1 MDNNLSEQSNKM
13 NEESNPSISRK
24 GPEVPPSDEQKMQV
38 VDEDRE
44 YDLDIACTGCGHM
57 LDHYAYKI
65 CSHPFIPVP
74 LCQLCY
80 DDVREK
86 LKDTSVNT
94 EDRCSWCGQ
103 DDSGELYVCGDGSTC
118 KHNFCDDCLRQNLGP
133 NFVENLQSSEDDWTC
148 LVCAPE
154 QVKLLQETMELGM
167 KKSIYS
173 DSYGVDGVAI
183 RMRTGD
189 EVHDADKGNDAMSE
203 HHSTRNSSSSSSSSS
218 ADADND
224 GAQLIPDYAKEV
236 EIDYTRFKCI
246 VREQVVAAEM
256 LEGMNN

>member
-1 MDNNLSEQSNKM
+1 M
-13 NEESNPSISRK
+13 
-24 GPEVPPSDEQKMQV
+24 EVD
-38 VDEDRE
+38 DRADRE
-44 YDLDIACTGCGHM
+44 FELDIACTGCGHM

-86 LKDTSVNT
+86 LKDTTVNT

-103 DDSGELYVCGDGSTC
+103 DDTGELFVCGDGSIC
-118 KHNFCDDCLRQNLGP
+118 KHNFCDDCLRQNLGQH
-133 NFVENLQSSEDDWTC
+133 FVENLQSNDDDWTC

-154 QVKLLQETMELGM
+154 QVQLLQETMEVGM

-173 DSYGVDGVAI
+173 DSYGKDDGVGP
-183 RMRTGD
+183 TDKGD
-189 EVHDADKGNDAMSE
+189 EIVDEVKMNDGSE
-203 HHSTRNSSSSSSSSS
+203 IHSTKASKNASSSSSS
-218 ADADND
+218 ANTDDDIDAD
-224 GAQLIPDYAKEV
+224 AQMNPDYAKEV

-246 VREQVVAAEM
+246 VREQAVAAEM
-256 LEGMNN
+256 LEGTLTLCPLLTYSNPL